1 MSNFSPE
8 RDESSSSVSP
18 SPRSG
23 SSPLSVGVP
32 NTGSTNL
39 GSAGGGVDGRQGDP
53 PRPTSAGTRLPS
65 EVINRDGR
73 SPNFLALPTS
83 LASGRSVSFDIPR
96 PPSKKYE
103 KRSRRGSFET
113 NLVDVPE
120 HRSHYQMTNTP
131 SPNLSGTG
139 WPPTTNLLLQAPKIE
154 GLPDFGESIDPN
166 VYKYIRP
173 AGQPPV
179 YEVPNLAPDGTS
191 TAPSRS
197 SIPPKPP
204 NYHEATN
211 SPVLTPANISP
222 TILPPKRVA
231 LLRLSSLPPPA
242 FTMNDEDGSV
252 RLSPTP
258 IGRHFPTD
266 LRPLPPTSIARRS
279 SSPAPSL
286 MSNASHVRLR
296 SVPALAIDGTDDGGG
311 DGSGDDEDDN
321 DDDHVPITSSP
332 ASEDEDDDAA
342 TEREEISSA
351 YVSANSS
358 PGLSTPSCFV
368 DEVKTPVLK
377 HPHDYFSIHPTR
389 SDSVNWVP
397 SGSNSIRASL
407 TPKERPAVLY
417 HKASKSMVNLLSV
430 QRRDL
435 SIIDEETKG
444 KGRAT
449 NSVSS
454 VVAAETNV
462 LPDGSR
468 IQRRRSLP
476 TFTEATEP
484 PPYPSLEI
492 PGKFVPKVFPRD
504 EEGKERLPAYSND
517 ILLAAVLPR
526 KLEFSSP
533 GVQSRD
539 RKWRRVLCVL
549 EGTAFR
555 VLEPPTSGVGIGAV
569 GRWWERKVGVGDL
582 TSDAPLP
589 KKMRTAIPVSQKIDR
604 DLDGDED
611 WMTVGPTSSIVASER
626 EIVSPAKKSK
636 LHPSG
641 FLYRS
646 GNTSGTSSRRQ
657 SGETSREELRNNFS
671 ISTSRPSTS
680 STITNNNTGR
690 PSISSYRRAASPIPT
705 KSAQPENVPYPR
717 NCQPLRVYTLQHAE
731 SGLASD
737 YLKRKNVIRVRME
750 GEQFLLQAPSV
761 QAVVDWI
768 EVCVLDC
775 VPNGSLPQMLTAVSI
790 RVSRL
795 RPG

>member
-1 MSNFSPE
+1 
-8 RDESSSSVSP
+8 
-18 SPRSG
+18 
-23 SSPLSVGVP
+23 
-32 NTGSTNL
+32 
-39 GSAGGGVDGRQGDP
+39 
-53 PRPTSAGTRLPS
+53 
-65 EVINRDGR
+65 
-73 SPNFLALPTS
+73 
-83 LASGRSVSFDIPR
+83 
-96 PPSKKYE
+96 
-103 KRSRRGSFET
+103 
-113 NLVDVPE
+113 
-120 HRSHYQMTNTP
+120 MTNT
-131 SPNLSGTG
+131 SLLNLSGTG
-139 WPPTTNLLLQAPKIE
+139 RSPTTNLLSQAPKIE
-154 GLPDFGESIDPN
+154 GLPNLGEPIDPN
-166 VYKYIRP
+166 MFKYVRFT
-173 AGQPPV
+173 GQPPV
-179 YEVPNLAPDGTS
+179 DGAPNLTPDRTP
-191 TAPSRS
+191 TPPSRS
-197 SIPPKPP
+197 SVPPKPP

-252 RLSPTP
+252 RLSPAP
-258 IGRHFPTD
+258 IGRHFPTA
-266 LRPLPPTSIARRS
+266 LLPLPPTSIARRS
-279 SSPAPSL
+279 SSPVPSL

-296 SVPALAIDGTDDGGG
+296 SVPALAIDGTDDDGG

-342 TEREEISSA
+342 MEKEEISST
-351 YVSANSS
+351 YFSANSS
-358 PGLSTPSCFV
+358 PVPSTPSCFV
-368 DEVKTPVLK
+368 DEDKTPVLK
-377 HPHDYFSIHPTR
+377 HPQDYFSIHPTR
-389 SDSVNWVP
+389 SDSVDWVSP
-397 SGSNSIRASL
+397 GSNSKRAPL
-407 TPKERPAVLY
+407 IPKERPAALY
-417 HKASKSMVNLLSV
+417 HKASKSMVNLMPG

-444 KGRAT
+444 KARAT
-449 NSVSS
+449 DSVSS
-454 VVAAETNV
+454 VVATETNT
-462 LPDGSR
+462 LPEDPR

-517 ILLAAVLPR
+517 ILLSAVLPR

-589 KKMRTAIPVSQKIDR
+589 KKTRTATPGSQKIDR

-611 WMTVGPTSSIVASER
+611 WSTVGPTPSIVASER
-626 EIVSPAKKSK
+626 ENTSPAKKSK
-636 LHPSG
+636 LHSSG

-646 GNTSGTSSRRQ
+646 DNTSGASSRRQ
-657 SGETSREELRNNFS
+657 SGETSRDEVRNNLS
-671 ISTSRPSTS
+671 VSASRPSTS
-680 STITNNNTGR
+680 SITNNTGR
-690 PSISSYRRAASPIPT
+690 PIISSHRRAASPMPT

-731 SGLASD
+731 SGLAND

-750 GEQFLLQAPSV
+750 GEQFLLQVPTV

-768 EVCVLDC
+768 EVGFLDC
-775 VPNGSLPQMLTAVSI
+775 VPGGSPFRILIAAGI